1 MGTGHITV
9 CAMPH
14 AGGFHQASWRREGA
28 KGNDLWNPD
37 LWRDIARTA
46 ERGLLD
52 AVFFADNAALWPVPE
67 HLRQHTAKVGVW
79 DALIVASLV
88 ATVTEHIGVIATAH
102 TEFQQPY
109 ILARQMACLDHLSR
123 GRIGWNIVTAGI
135 AAEYANFGKEQILDK
150 EKLYARATEFV
161 EVVKGLWDS
170 WEDDAYVIDKQS
182 GIFFDPD
189 KLHTLDH
196 QGEFYSARGP
206 LNVMRPPQGYPVLAQ
221 AGGSGPGKVLAGTVG
236 ELIFTP
242 LNGEAAVTFSKDVRE
257 IAAQAGREPSAIK
270 VLSQLMPVV
279 APTDEE
285 AQEKWATLQRMLH
298 PDLARGV
305 IESLLGEDI
314 SGYPLDE
321 PLPETGQHQG
331 IKGYREAVLSFRM
344 PDGRKPT
351 VRELIENY
359 KGPGTV
365 VGSPSTIADY
375 MEKEIASGACDGF
388 ALLVQ
393 GLPEELED
401 FVDLVV
407 PELQKR
413 GRFRTT
419 YEPGTFREKLG
430 FARPENQF
438 TVRPE
443 SLVSQS

>member
-1 MGTGHITV
+1 V

-14 AGGFHQASWRREGA
+14 AGGFHQASWRRPGA
-28 KGNDLWNPD
+28 KGNDIWNPD
-37 LWRDIARTA
+37 LWRDVARTA

-52 AVFFADNAALWPVPE
+52 AVFFADNLALWPVPE
-67 HLRQHTAKVGVW
+67 HLRHHTAKVGVW
-79 DALIVASLV
+79 DAVIAASLV
-88 ATVTEHIGVIATAH
+88 ATATERIGVIATVH

-123 GRIGWNIVTAGI
+123 GRIGWNIVTSGI
-135 AAEYANFGKEQILDK
+135 PAEYANFGKEQTPEK
-150 EKLYARATEFV
+150 ELLYARATEFV

-170 WEDDAYVIDKQS
+170 WEDDAYLIDQES
-182 GIFFDPD
+182 GVFFDPD

-196 QGEFYSARGP
+196 KGEFYSARGP
-206 LNVMRPPQGYPVLAQ
+206 LNVMRPPQGYPVFAQ

-242 LNGEAAVTFSKDVRE
+242 LTGEAAVAYSKDIRK
-257 IAAQAGREPSAIK
+257 IAAEAGRDPSAIK

-285 AQEKWATLQRMLH
+285 AQEKWLTLQRLLH
-298 PDLARGV
+298 PDIARGV
-305 IESLLGEDI
+305 IESMLGEDI

-321 PLPETGQHQG
+321 PLPENGQYNG
-331 IKGYREAVLSFRM
+331 IKGYRDAVLSFRM

-375 MEKEIASGACDGF
+375 MENEIASGACDGF

-407 PELQKR
+407 PELQRR
-413 GRFRTT
+413 GRFRTA
-419 YEPGTFREKLG
+419 YPQGTLREQLG
-430 FARPENQF
+430 FARPHNQF
-438 TVRPE
+438 ALKPE
-443 SLVSQS
+443 SLVSQP

>member
-1 MGTGHITV
+1 M
-9 CAMPH
+9 
-14 AGGFHQASWRREGA
+14 
-28 KGNDLWNPD
+28 
-37 LWRDIARTA
+37 ARTA

-67 HLRQHTAKVGVW
+67 HLRHHTAKVGVW

-88 ATVTEHIGVIATAH
+88 ATVTDRIGIIATAH

-109 ILARQMACLDHLSR
+109 ILARQMACLDHVSH
-123 GRIGWNIVTAGI
+123 GRMGWNIVTSGI
-135 AAEYANFGKEQILDK
+135 PAEYSNFGKPQSLDK
-150 EKLYARATEFV
+150 EERYASATEFV
-161 EVVKGLWDS
+161 NVVKGLWDS
-170 WEDDAYVIDKQS
+170 WEDDAYVIDQKS
-182 GIFFDPD
+182 GIFFDPE

-196 QGEFYSARGP
+196 KGEFYSVRGP
-206 LNVMRPPQGYPVLAQ
+206 LNVMRPLQGYPVLAQ

-242 LNGEAAVTFSKDVRE
+242 LTGATAVSYSKEVRG

-270 VLSQLMPVV
+270 ILSQLTPVV

-285 AQEKWATLQRMLH
+285 AQEKWVALQRRLH
-298 PDLARGV
+298 PDIARGV
-305 IESLLGEDI
+305 IETMMGQDI

-321 PLPETGQHQG
+321 PLPETGQWNG
-331 IKGYREAVLSFRM
+331 VKGFRDAVLSFRM
-344 PDGRKPT
+344 PDGSKPT

-375 MEKEIASGACDGF
+375 MENEIASGACDGF
-388 ALLVQ
+388 ALLLQ
-393 GLPEELED
+393 GMPEELED

-413 GRFRTT
+413 GRFRTA
-419 YEPGTFREKLG
+419 YDQGTFREQLG

-438 TVRPE
+438 TH
-443 SLVSQS
+443 